1 MEEVKMKRVK
11 QFKIK
16 VSNQNVLLKF
26 GYYSF
31 VAVFFYLFL
40 REKSPFLII
49 ESLNDKKIV

>member
-1 MEEVKMKRVK
+1 MKRVK